1 MSGSDVDFG
10 AIFIWSLVLVAFLM
24 GMFLLVSHI
33 KRWVKSPEPS
43 IGTGFTLSDLRQ
55 LHKSGQM
62 SDEEFDKAKA
72 RIIEAAQ
79 KASAKPVATR
89 GGVES
94 KLDR

>member
-1 MSGSDVDFG
+1 MNGGVDYG
-10 AIFIWSLVLVAFLM
+10 AIFIWSLVLVAFLI
-24 GMFLLVSHI
+24 GMFLLVHQI
-33 KRWVKSPEPS
+33 KNWVKSPEAS

-62 SDEEFDKAKA
+62 SDEEFDKAKS

-79 KASAKPVATR
+79 KASARPATTR

-94 KLDR
+94 KLDQ